1 MLTPATPSMDG
12 CITAPGLAFC
22 RTLFRD
28 MLVHRGFGHVH
39 QRNVTSCEVLPLIAA
54 TMPPHVASMAILAT
68 LGTWVQGLLARCQCG
83 ICGQLWM
90 RRRTRSTTLRC
101 RRFSDTTRSN
111 FPAISSIIGG
121 ICLLLSG
128 PGPSVVDRLLAEVT
142 STAVLKDHQR
152 LGCEDDGNLGAD
164 EPRRGEVGPLVA
176 GVELPSAVD
185 DFFLPSSTLRL
196 SSCRFVGWWWTLGLA
211 GLSVPGERGLIR
223 FGGGGLEL
231 RLVAVLPGCESHSTC
246 LRVTPVGWSLP

>member
-1 MLTPATPSMDG
+1 MLTPATLSMDG
-12 CITAPGLAFC
+12 CIAAPGLAFC
-22 RTLFRD
+22 RTLFGGCSSTVGSA
-28 MLVHRGFGHVH
+28 MC
-39 QRNVTSCEVLPLIAA
+39 NVTSCEVLPLIAA
-54 TMPPHVASMAILAT
+54 TMPPHASMVILAT
-68 LGTWVQGLLARCQCG
+68 LGTWVQGLLARCRCE

-90 RRRTRSTTLRC
+90 RRGTRSTTLRC

-111 FPAISSIIGG
+111 FAAISSIIVG

-128 PGPSVVDRLLAEVT
+128 PGPSVVERLLAEVT

-185 DFFLPSSTLRL
+185 DFF
-196 SSCRFVGWWWTLGLA
+196 
-211 GLSVPGERGLIR
+211 
-223 FGGGGLEL
+223 
-231 RLVAVLPGCESHSTC
+231 TC
-246 LRVTPVGWSLP
+246 FKI

>member
-1 MLTPATPSMDG
+1 LLTPATPSMDG
-12 CITAPGLAFC
+12 CVTAPGLAFC

-54 TMPPHVASMAILAT
+54 TMPPHAASMVILAT

-90 RRRTRSTTLRC
+90 RRGTRSTTLRC

-164 EPRRGEVGPLVA
+164 EPLRGS
-176 GVELPSAVD
+176 SAPW
-185 DFFLPSSTLRL
+185 LLE
-196 SSCRFVGWWWTLGLA
+196 SSCRLPLMIFFCHHQRCGFLLAVSLA
-211 GLSVPGERGLIR
+211 G
-223 FGGGGLEL
+223 GG
-231 RLVAVLPGCESHSTC
+231 RSAWPGC
-246 LRVTPVGWSLP
+246 LFLGKGV